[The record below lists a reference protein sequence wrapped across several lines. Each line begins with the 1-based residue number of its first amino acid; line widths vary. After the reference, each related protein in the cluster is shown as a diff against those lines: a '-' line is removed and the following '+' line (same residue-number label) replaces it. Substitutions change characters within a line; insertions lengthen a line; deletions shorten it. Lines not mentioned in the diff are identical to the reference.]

1 MKTKLAGGLIL
12 SLTVL
17 AVVLYPSIRSA
28 ATVVTTASD
37 SQAIE
42 VVFVLDTTSSM
53 SGLIET
59 AKEKIWS
66 IASTMAQAEQAPVI
80 RMGLVGFRD
89 RGDAYVTEVVDL
101 SADLDSMYAR
111 LMQFAA
117 VGGGDGP
124 ESVNAALA
132 AALERISWS
141 EDSSSTYQVMFLV
154 GDAPPH
160 MDYQGEAQYPEIVRS
175 AAARGIVVNTIHC
188 GDVAQTV
195 GPWTEIARLGNGRY
209 MKVGQA
215 GDAFAVT
222 TPYDQELAELSAELD
237 RTRLYY
243 GSADEQAEF
252 DLRVAATESLHRVAS
267 PASQARRAVFNAS
280 AAGAANRFGAGD
292 LVDDVASGRVN
303 LEDVP
308 SDNLPASLS
317 ALSLD
322 ELNLKVQSASVRR
335 QEVQTQI
342 ETLRDA
348 RSSYIE
354 KKVEQAGG
362 AGNSLDWQIFEAV
375 VEQAGNVGLTYE
387 ASGPDF

>member
-1 MKTKLAGGLIL
+1 
-12 SLTVL
+12 
-17 AVVLYPSIRSA
+17 
-28 ATVVTTASD
+28 
-37 SQAIE
+37 
-42 VVFVLDTTSSM
+42 
-53 SGLIET
+53 
-59 AKEKIWS
+59 
-66 IASTMAQAEQAPVI
+66 
-80 RMGLVGFRD
+80 
-89 RGDAYVTEVVDL
+89 
-101 SADLDSMYAR
+101 
-111 LMQFAA
+111 
-117 VGGGDGP
+117 
-124 ESVNAALA
+124 
-132 AALERISWS
+132 
-141 EDSSSTYQVMFLV
+141 MFLV

-160 MDYQGEAQYPEIVRS
+160 MEYQGEAQYPEIVRS

-322 ELNLKVQSASVRR
+322 ELNLKVQSASARR
-335 QEVQTQI
+335 EEVQTQI

-354 KKVEQAGG
+354 KKVEEAGG